1 MIFTINHIHDV
12 SNYDCILSFCNCT
25 VKLKL
30 DSYIWDIGFRS
41 DSIDISF
48 MEIFELLRL
57 VFVKL
62 EMEGSSKMKNVEN
75 WHWLQI
81 WKVNMMA

>member
-1 MIFTINHIHDV
+1 
-12 SNYDCILSFCNCT
+12 
-25 VKLKL
+25 
-30 DSYIWDIGFRS
+30 
-41 DSIDISF
+41 

-62 EMEGSSKMKNVEN
+62 EMEESSKMKNVEN

>member
-1 MIFTINHIHDV
+1 
-12 SNYDCILSFCNCT
+12 
-25 VKLKL
+25 
-30 DSYIWDIGFRS
+30 
-41 DSIDISF
+41 

-57 VFVKL
+57 VFIKL